1 MAKHIDLSP
10 LGDYTLTLSEARWR
24 ILQRCQT
31 AIISALKG
39 YSIPHKLVS
48 CELYLQCIGNPAELT
63 FRTASE
69 PHTLYLTVNL
79 PQAKGTLTTDS
90 GPPHSFILPPEA
102 CQLYPKVDG
111 KFKTDLAQQVNV
123 SISLAHRQAQ

>member
-10 LGDYTLTLSEARWR
+10 PRGTQMTLRKARWR

-39 YSIPHKLVS
+39 YSIPHKLS
-48 CELYLQCIGNPAELT
+48 QCELYLQCIGNPAELT
-63 FRTASE
+63 FSTASE

-79 PQAKGTLTTDS
+79 PQAEGSLATDS
-90 GPPHSFILPPEA
+90 GAPHSFILPPEA
-102 CQLYPKVDG
+102 CMLYPNIDG

-123 SISLAHRQAQ
+123 SITLAHRQAR